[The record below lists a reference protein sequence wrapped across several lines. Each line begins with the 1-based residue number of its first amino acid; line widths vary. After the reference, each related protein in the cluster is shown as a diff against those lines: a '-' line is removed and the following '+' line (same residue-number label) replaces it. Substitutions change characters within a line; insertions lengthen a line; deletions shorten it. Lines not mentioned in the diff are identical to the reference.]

1 MRHLL
6 VVVVL
11 LSVALAED
19 KIHVERSEDAVIVRS
34 PSDQANFLF
43 RAPPS
48 FKDQAAQ
55 APFLVDLTAEGTS
68 GDRAR
73 IRLRITT
80 VAVADSLKNPE
91 ELAGA
96 REAEYREGFGGKLE
110 FTGTGVRR
118 VARCSGAGG
127 ARSVLLVRDGDRLYE
142 LFLEESPA
150 GSSFAPA
157 LDELA
162 IGFTILAPKGAPAEV
177 RLTPEELKAKVIA
190 HDYYRLEVLKPGGFS
205 QEEVDPDQEQGIW
218 LRLRRKDQYKNLCEI
233 KIRVH
238 LARTIQKTAEEKAQA
253 AIDNFAKRFENA
265 RIPKRPKRTKWKD
278 AKHAFK
284 AEMTG
289 KMEKSGLVV
298 HQDYRIVDHANGRLY
313 EFQVT
318 MWAGAKREFRK
329 QITTFWKRLKI
340 LPK

>member
-34 PSDQANFLF
+34 PADQANFLF
-43 RAPPS
+43 RAPAS
-48 FKDQAAQ
+48 FKENEAQ
-55 APFLVDLTAEGTS
+55 APFLLDLAAEGAA
-68 GDRAR
+68 GERAR

-80 VAVADSLKNPE
+80 VVEADSLKNPE
-91 ELAGA
+91 ELARA
-96 REAEYREGFGGKLE
+96 REAEYRKGFGGKLE
-110 FTGTGVRR
+110 FSGAGVRR
-118 VARCSGAGG
+118 LARCAGAGG

-162 IGFTILAPKGAPAEV
+162 SGFTILAPKGAPAEV
-177 RLTPEELKAKVIA
+177 RLTPEELKAKVLV
-190 HDYYRLEVLKPGGFS
+190 HEYYRLQVLKPDGFT
-205 QEEVDPDQEQGIW
+205 QEEVDPDKEKGIW
-218 LRLRRKDQYKNLCEI
+218 LHLRKKDRYKNLCEI

-238 LARTIQKTAEEKAQA
+238 LARMVQKTTEERAQA
-253 AIDNFAKRFENA
+253 AIDRFARRFENA
-265 RIPKRPKRTKWKD
+265 RVPRRPKRTGWKE

-289 KMEKSGLVV
+289 RVEKSGLVV

-313 EFQVT
+313 EFQIT
-318 MWAGAKREFRK
+318 MWAGARREFRK
-329 QITTFWKRLKI
+329 QIAAFWKRLKI